1 MSFQEIT
8 EVLGNLGEFTGAI
21 AVVATLFYLAI
32 QVRHSKE
39 ATEANTRSLEESRKI
54 ALVQT
59 YQARAAESA
68 ASLRMFVDSDVASLT
83 VKHITSGIESLSTEE
98 RYKVRQFQ
106 MNNIERI
113 DASYFAFQQ
122 GLLPEY
128 EDEFVQ
134 IIKLLGPLWKALGI
148 RIGRKSF
155 ADEVD
160 RILALEEPQT
170 A

>member
-1 MSFQEIT
+1 MTVQEIT
-8 EVLGNLGEFTGAI
+8 AILGNLGEFVGAI
-21 AVVATLFYLAI
+21 AVVATLFYLSI
-32 QVRHSKE
+32 QVRQSKE

-59 YQARAAESA
+59 YQARAAESS
-68 ASLRMFVDSDVASLT
+68 ASLRMFVDSDVASIT
-83 VKHITSGIESLSTEE
+83 VKHMTSGDESLTREE
-98 RYKVRQFQ
+98 RYKIRQFQ

-134 IIKLLGPLWKALGI
+134 IIRQLGPLWRSLGI
-148 RIGRKSF
+148 RLGRKSF
-155 ADEVD
+155 EDAVNQ
-160 RILALEEPQT
+160 ILSTTESQNS
-170 A
+170 